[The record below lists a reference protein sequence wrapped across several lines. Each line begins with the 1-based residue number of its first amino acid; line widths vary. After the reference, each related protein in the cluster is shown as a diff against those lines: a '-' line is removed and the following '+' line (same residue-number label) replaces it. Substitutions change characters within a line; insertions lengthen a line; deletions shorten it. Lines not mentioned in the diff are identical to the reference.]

1 MHPQNTFERA
11 FITIIMLG
19 GVTTFSYIMSIFINQ
34 LHVFKTFNKDFNE
47 GDELI
52 KFFAVLSKMNNR
64 EIKAQIK
71 KDISEYFEYKWTKDR
86 NLAISK
92 EEDLELLAQLPHE
105 VQENIYTKFLFGDFL
120 IKFKKFFW
128 IRNLESMHSHTYFN
142 WNDTSYRE
150 LMIHLLRNLMPI
162 QLVHRQSLMQELDEV
177 SIIYFIER
185 GEVDFGYEI
194 NK

>member
-1 MHPQNTFERA
+1 
-11 FITIIMLG
+11 MLG